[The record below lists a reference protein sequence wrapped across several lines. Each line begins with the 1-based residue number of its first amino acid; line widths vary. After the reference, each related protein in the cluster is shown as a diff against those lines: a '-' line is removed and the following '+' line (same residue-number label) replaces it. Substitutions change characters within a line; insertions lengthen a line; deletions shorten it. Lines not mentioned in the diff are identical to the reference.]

1 MRRFPRGPIAL
12 TALVCLGSLA
22 ACTAAPPP
30 GPMLPAD
37 WPATMLTQLNAVR
50 AAAGLAPL
58 ADCPALDRSAQTQ
71 SNGQAAMGKLSHSGA
86 NGSTL
91 QQRVARAGYSG
102 WSSLGENVGAGF
114 VSVDGV
120 MAAWMGD
127 APHRDNLLGVRY
139 TQVGFGEAAGANGVS
154 YWTQDFGSGGTC

>member
-1 MRRFPRGPIAL
+1 MFQRILSGVVCTGITLAIASQYS
-12 TALVCLGSLA
+12 G
-22 ACTAAPPP
+22 
-30 GPMLPAD
+30 
-37 WPATMLTQLNAVR
+37 AVLSMD
-50 AAAGLAPL
+50 GKPL
-58 ADCPALDRSAQTQ
+58 AGATIRVGTDSV
-71 SNGQAAMGKLSHSGA
+71 HSGA